1 MEIASNIPVQ
11 KAELNENTRKMKIAI
26 NKHGEDL
33 HKEIDVII
41 EKLKSD
47 LDEIDSSHLNVLNRQ
62 EIEITNTIFEI
73 TQNIL
78 DLKKLLNSNEI
89 SVVSA
94 YKSRNAEF
102 RRLPPKL
109 SATLPVFTPQK
120 INKDLFYEQFGS
132 LSNADKPLIN
142 EPRIVTAIS
151 TDCTPLLSV
160 SCVNNE
166 NVWACCRD
174 GVIRM
179 YNLQGEL
186 VKSIQ
191 TKLEKLWDIA
201 VNINGDLV
209 FTSDIDK
216 TVNIVKN
223 TQIHTLIRLQ
233 SWIPCNVCIA
243 SSGDLL
249 VVMVSDDY
257 SQAKV
262 LRYSDDGSTEKQ
274 IIQFNE
280 KMQRLYST
288 SGYVKYIC
296 ENRNLD
302 ICVADWEAH
311 AVVVVNQNG
320 CLRFTYT
327 GPSCSTKNLFDPWGI
342 TTDSQSRILTAD
354 LNNNRIHILDQNGQF
369 LGFIKNCHLD
379 SPSGLCLD
387 REDNLFVAEHKAG
400 RIKKIQYF
408 RDLEHTVY

>member
-1 MEIASNIPVQ
+1 M
-11 KAELNENTRKMKIAI
+11 
-26 NKHGEDL
+26 
-33 HKEIDVII
+33 
-41 EKLKSD
+41 
-47 LDEIDSSHLNVLNRQ
+47 
-62 EIEITNTIFEI
+62 
-73 TQNIL
+73 
-78 DLKKLLNSNEI
+78 
-89 SVVSA
+89 
-94 YKSRNAEF
+94 
-102 RRLPPKL
+102 
-109 SATLPVFTPQK
+109 
-120 INKDLFYEQFGS
+120 
-132 LSNADKPLIN
+132 
-142 EPRIVTAIS
+142 
-151 TDCTPLLSV
+151 
-160 SCVNNE
+160 
-166 NVWACCRD
+166 
-174 GVIRM
+174 
-179 YNLQGEL
+179 
-186 VKSIQ
+186 
-191 TKLEKLWDIA
+191 
-201 VNINGDLV
+201 
-209 FTSDIDK
+209 
-216 TVNIVKN
+216 
-223 TQIHTLIRLQ
+223 IRLQ

-280 KMQRLYST
+280 KMQPLYST

-327 GPSCSTKNLFDPWGI
+327 GLSCSTKNLFDPWGI
-342 TTDSQSRILTAD
+342 TTDRQSRILTAD

-400 RIKKIQYF
+400 RIKKIQYC

>member
-1 MEIASNIPVQ
+1 MNIFFFWP
-11 KAELNENTRKMKIAI
+11 ENIW
-26 NKHGEDL
+26 
-33 HKEIDVII
+33 
-41 EKLKSD
+41 
-47 LDEIDSSHLNVLNRQ
+47 
-62 EIEITNTIFEI
+62 
-73 TQNIL
+73 
-78 DLKKLLNSNEI
+78 
-89 SVVSA
+89 
-94 YKSRNAEF
+94 
-102 RRLPPKL
+102 
-109 SATLPVFTPQK
+109 
-120 INKDLFYEQFGS
+120 
-132 LSNADKPLIN
+132 
-142 EPRIVTAIS
+142 
-151 TDCTPLLSV
+151 
-160 SCVNNE
+160 SCR
-166 NVWACCRD
+166 RD

-191 TKLEKLWDIA
+191 TKLEKVWDIA

-209 FTSDIDK
+209 FTSDMDK

-257 SQAKV
+257 SQTKV

-274 IIQFNE
+274 TIQFNE
-280 KMQRLYST
+280 KMQPLYST
-288 SGYVKYIC
+288 SGYMKYIC

-311 AVVVVNQNG
+311 AVVVVNKGG

-327 GPSCSTKNLFDPWGI
+327 GLSSSTKKSFNPWGI
-342 TTDSQSRILTAD
+342 TTDRQSRILTAD
-354 LNNNRIHILDQNGQF
+354 SNNNRIHILDQDGQF
-369 LGFIKNCHLD
+369 LRFIENCHLD

-400 RIKKIQYF
+400 RIKNIQYC